1 MMTEN
6 FAIETRIMKVKGN
19 NTKLDGRYIEGFVGN
34 KVTKELVDEVLRNST
49 IKVGTIEET
58 TTIVTC
64 VLPNSFTIIETS
76 SAMTKENYSEE
87 IGVEECMKRIKDKVW
102 ELLGFLYMTG
112 LNGFKSREEV
122 EKEVYEDIIDEA
134 LSLAFDEILEEELSG
149 DIDYLVENN
158 LYQKYKAKAIA
169 SIQAELKA
177 NLVDIVKGE
186 ELSLD
191 DLVELIIA
199 LHMATRE

>member
-1 MMTEN
+1 
-6 FAIETRIMKVKGN
+6 
-19 NTKLDGRYIEGFVGN
+19 
-34 KVTKELVDEVLRNST
+34 
-49 IKVGTIEET
+49 
-58 TTIVTC
+58 
-64 VLPNSFTIIETS
+64 
-76 SAMTKENYSEE
+76 
-87 IGVEECMKRIKDKVW
+87 
-102 ELLGFLYMTG
+102 
-112 LNGFKSREEV
+112 
-122 EKEVYEDIIDEA
+122 VYEDIIDEA

-169 SIQAELKA
+169 SIGAKLKA
-177 NLVDIVKGE
+177 NLMDIVKGE

>member
-49 IKVGTIEET
+49 IKVGTIEEA

>member
-1 MMTEN
+1 MTEN

-49 IKVGTIEET
+49 IKVGTIEEA

>member
-1 MMTEN
+1 MITEN
-6 FAIETRIMKVKGN
+6 FSIETRIMKVKDN
-19 NTKLDGRYIEGFVGN
+19 DTKLDGRFIQGFKN
-34 KVTKELVDEVLRNST
+34 NSVTKELVDEVLRNST
-49 IKVGTIEET
+49 IRVATIEEN

-64 VLPNSFTIIETS
+64 ILPNSFTIVES
-76 SAMTKENYSEE
+76 SGCMTKENYSEE
-87 IGVEECMKRIKDKVW
+87 IGVEECMKKIKDKVW

-112 LNGFKSREEV
+112 MNGFKSKEEV
-122 EKEVYEDIIDEA
+122 EREVAEDIIDEA
-134 LSLAFDEILEEELSG
+134 LSIAFDEILEEELAG

-169 SIQAELKA
+169 SIGAELKA
-177 NLVDIVKGE
+177 SLMEIVEGE

-199 LHMATRE
+199 LHMATN

>member
-1 MMTEN
+1 
-6 FAIETRIMKVKGN
+6 
-19 NTKLDGRYIEGFVGN
+19 
-34 KVTKELVDEVLRNST
+34 
-49 IKVGTIEET
+49 
-58 TTIVTC
+58 
-64 VLPNSFTIIETS
+64 
-76 SAMTKENYSEE
+76 
-87 IGVEECMKRIKDKVW
+87 
-102 ELLGFLYMTG
+102 MTG

-169 SIQAELKA
+169 SIEAQLKA

>member
-19 NTKLDGRYIEGFVGN
+19 DTKLDGRFIEGFIN
-34 KVTKELVDEVLRNST
+34 NSVTKELVDEVLRNST

-64 VLPNSFTIIETS
+64 VLPNNFTIIETS
-76 SAMTKENYSEE
+76 SSMTKENYSEE